1 MGILPLRPEASQEGA
16 PSWSPAAL
24 HCSQSWSWK
33 VVNALPLG
41 LCKHRLL
48 EEDSSTPWQV
58 GWGPVSCGLWGTR
71 SGPAQ
76 TSSSL
81 PPSTPVQGGS
91 GQSRNQGFRLA
102 PRSPTNAS
110 LLRGEN
116 GPGGF
121 IVLKSASNPRVCT
134 FIWILNTDLKVGVLG
149 PRSRLCGVEGTV
161 LCDLGRPCSPPP
173 FFL

>member
-1 MGILPLRPEASQEGA
+1 MGILRLRPEASQRR

-48 EEDSSTPWQV
+48 EEEDSSTPWQV
-58 GWGPVSCGLWGTR
+58 GWGPVSCGLWDTR

-102 PRSPTNAS
+102 PRSPPMP

-121 IVLKSASNPRVCT
+121 IVLKSASNP
-134 FIWILNTDLKVGVLG
+134 
-149 PRSRLCGVEGTV
+149 
-161 LCDLGRPCSPPP
+161 
-173 FFL
+173 

>member
-1 MGILPLRPEASQEGA
+1 MRAGRWYTPCP
-16 PSWSPAAL
+16 WSCA
-24 HCSQSWSWK
+24 
-33 VVNALPLG
+33 NID
-41 LCKHRLL
+41 RLL
-48 EEDSSTPWQV
+48 KEDLSTPWQV
-58 GWGPVSCGLWGTR
+58 GWGAVSCGLWDTR

-91 GQSRNQGFRLA
+91 GQSGNQGFRLA
-102 PRSPTNAS
+102 PRSPTSAS

-121 IVLKSASNPRVCT
+121 IVLKLASNPRVCT
-134 FIWILNTDLKVGVLG
+134 FIWILNTDLKVGMLG
-149 PRSRLCGVEGTV
+149 LRGRLCGVEGTV
-161 LCDLGRPCSPPP
+161 LCDLGRPYSRLPCSLPP